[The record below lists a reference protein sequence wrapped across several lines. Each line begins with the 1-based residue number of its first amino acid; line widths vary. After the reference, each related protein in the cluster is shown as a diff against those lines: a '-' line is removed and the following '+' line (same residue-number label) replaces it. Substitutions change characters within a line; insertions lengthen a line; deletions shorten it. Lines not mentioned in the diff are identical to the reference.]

1 MEKFIQFLNFLSYK
15 YNMSFDDLSN
25 DFKDFVNEERENLSK
40 SSIEDEYKTFFDNKE
55 EELEKQFI
63 LEREFEDRFKDL
75 SGIKSYESIK
85 QIKEIYDQLKV
96 KK

>member
-1 MEKFIQFLNFLSYK
+1 MLNITLINRLISLEGVIDA
-15 YNMSFDDLSN
+15 M
-25 DFKDFVNEERENLSK
+25 FKADAPDIAVALKTCISDIFGDMIKKNGEE
-40 SSIEDEYKTFFDNKE
+40 I
-55 EELEKQFI
+55 EKQFI
-63 LEREFEDRFKDL
+63 LEREFEDRVKDL